1 MPQEAAMDRD
11 EYVRKLKEQI
21 DQWNAQLAKWEAMS
35 EEVKNRYLQQ
45 LDEAQVRRDEALE
58 ELRRIQGASA
68 DAWRDMMRGADSV
81 FKAMQDAFDRAR
93 KQFDKK

>member
-1 MPQEAAMDRD
+1 MDRD
-11 EYVRKLKEQI
+11 EYVRKLKAQI

-35 EEVKNRYLQQ
+35 DEVRNKYLQE

-68 DAWRDMMRGADSV
+68 QAWGEMMRGAENA
-81 FKAMQDAFDRAR
+81 FKEIGDAFERAR
-93 KQFDKK
+93 KAFDKK